1 MNPSRS
7 GRDGLLRLAFE
18 RRAQPHATNHAEGH
32 VKERVD
38 DHVTVLRH
46 CRYTLPLQILS
57 PLALDDGTSYLLLLN
72 PTGGVLGG
80 DRLRVEISVGE
91 NSSAC
96 LSTPSATRVYRT
108 SGPAAE
114 IHTVLQVARN
124 ATVEYLPDHVILHAG
139 SALRQSLRIDM
150 QPGSRG
156 IFLDAFA
163 AGRVTH
169 NELWRFREF
178 DSRTEI
184 TLAGKLLYASRA
196 KLTPAYPPTT
206 SDSQLAIS
214 HSLPAEPP
222 YHPPCTSHS
231 PLPEKKLPPFR
242 GSELQLRHYSS
253 SAAGAL
259 APEEPDLPWLAA
271 HPSPNALH
279 SPAPYSASLL
289 IVADQFPDWR
299 PVVAS
304 LRGELDAVP
313 EVLGGVSA
321 LSVSGCSV
329 RYMANSAIALHE
341 ATSRLWT
348 TARREVFNLPPLD
361 LRKY

>member
-1 MNPSRS
+1 
-7 GRDGLLRLAFE
+7 
-18 RRAQPHATNHAEGH
+18 
-32 VKERVD
+32 
-38 DHVTVLRH
+38 
-46 CRYTLPLQILS
+46 
-57 PLALDDGTSYLLLLN
+57 
-72 PTGGVLGG
+72 
-80 DRLRVEISVGE
+80 
-91 NSSAC
+91 
-96 LSTPSATRVYRT
+96 
-108 SGPAAE
+108 
-114 IHTVLQVARN
+114 VLQVARN

-178 DSRTEI
+178 ESRTEI

-329 RYMANSAIALHE
+329 RYMKPPAASGPPRAAKFL
-341 ATSRLWT
+341 TY
-348 TARREVFNLPPLD
+348 RR
-361 LRKY
+361 